1 MGQFVLSRTWNRDVS
16 RVARRFAC
24 VFCVAVAGV
33 AGVAKVAAAEPN
45 RPTAAELGLEWGP
58 ETTVISEPRT
68 ADGYP
73 DYVEFLN
80 RRMSAGVP
88 KEENFWAAMWG
99 AVGNIERLPEPL
111 LERVKRGLLS
121 DIDSEPRMES
131 LWTLVGVT
139 GEAEAALSKAVGQ
152 AQAGSWRRADHPELQ
167 LWLDVNDEVLVRAS
181 EAARRPRGWMPVLG
195 ISDPRVTTR
204 TVAHVAAARSVARLL
219 KIRAMRCLGDGD
231 HEGAWNDL
239 MTAHRI
245 AGHLERED
253 FLFDRLCGME
263 MRASLRKPLGH
274 WLSRT
279 SLAAEELE
287 RRRLEWASVIP
298 VWSASATLE
307 TMRFEF
313 LEKVLALK
321 SGACSIEMFTG
332 SRDHAATNQ
341 LVVDAVDLNEVLRE
355 GNRIFDALD
364 AVLKLDHQATRLVG
378 LREIVK
384 PLEEVQQRI
393 GDEGNLM
400 PVFLQSL
407 LEGQDRFLAQFLV
420 RFDARSIEILEIQ
433 SVADAA
439 KRALMKAAFLA
450 RIQMADSGAAAMT
463 VNASYPLD
471 PFSGAALRSQ
481 RTEKQFVLYSVG
493 PDRQDDG
500 AKEHEEGPGNDD
512 IRIVLDL
519 P

>member
-1 MGQFVLSRTWNRDVS
+1 MGQAIPSRTSDLQV
-16 RVARRFAC
+16 RFC
-24 VFCVAVAGV
+24 PRHVAGLFCAALARLAMTTV
-33 AGVAKVAAAEPN
+33 VAAAEPD

-80 RRMSAGVP
+80 RRMSAGIP
-88 KEENFWAAMWG
+88 KEENFWAAMWV
-99 AVGNIERLPEPL
+99 ATGNIERSPEPFV
-111 LERVKRGLLS
+111 ERIERGLDV
-121 DIDSEPRMES
+121 DIDSNPQVES

-139 GEAEAALSKAVGQ
+139 GEAEAALSKTVAL
-152 AQAGSWRRADHPELQ
+152 AQSEPWRRADHPELQ
-167 LWLDVNDEVLVRAS
+167 LWLEVNDEVLTKAS
-181 EAARRPRGWMPVLG
+181 EAARHPRAWMPVLG
-195 ISDPRVTTR
+195 ISAPRLATR
-204 TVAHVAAARSVARLL
+204 TVVHVAGARSVARLL
-219 KIRAMRCLGDGD
+219 TIRSMRSLGEGD

-239 MTAHRI
+239 MTVHRI

-263 MRASLRKPLGH
+263 MRASVRKPLGS
-274 WLSRT
+274 WLSRN
-279 SLAAEELE
+279 SLSAEELE

-307 TMRFEF
+307 TLRFEF

-321 SGACSIEMFTG
+321 SGACSVEMLTG
-332 SRDHAATNQ
+332 RKDHAAGNQ

-355 GNRIFDALD
+355 GNQIFDALE
-364 AVLKLDHQATRLVG
+364 AVLKLDHQPTRFVG

-384 PLEEVQQRI
+384 PLEEVQRRV

-420 RFDARSIEILEIQ
+420 RFDARCIEILENQ

-439 KRALMKAAFLA
+439 KRALMKSAFLA
-450 RIQMADSGAAAMT
+450 RIQRADGGAAAMM
-463 VNASYPLD
+463 VNDSYPLD
-471 PFSGAALRSQ
+471 PFSGAALRAL

-500 AKEHEEGPGNDD
+500 AKEQGEGPGNDD
-512 IRIVLDL
+512 IRIVLDR
-519 P
+519 